1 MRCKACMRTVTP
13 SKSQRFSGFD
23 FCTACYEALELRS
36 LEKKE
41 KSTNHYIISLSN
53 ENNHQLFE
61 ALLDIASKFDK
72 KAADTLLIRCN
83 EMIGRDTAGP
93 QEVLACLLAAHALQE
108 SIGEEPLNTVSEL
121 AVYNIGKRLAAEI
134 FKSTSMPIP
143 DELLDEEAMRDLFT
157 QLSWQRYTTCID
169 VFSHIT
175 PSENTG
181 PIKEYLANLADM
193 CQSMAEVREVDCSRV
208 DEGVYLN
215 FPPDLTSSLLE
226 TLGNE
231 HAFDSWDALKEGFQ
245 KFQEEFLSKKI
256 KLIFPE
262 GIQDHK
268 EIHVLIEDG
277 ELYITSQWEKIKERL
292 DSEGADAVVTLMKEI
307 PHFVVERAAGGIDNL
322 RAIVE
327 KGVPGTDNADL
338 VLLYSS
344 LLKEQDNL
352 EQAVTMLEEKTA
364 AITDEPSLVIEL
376 ALQYIETG
384 EVEKAIDTLK
394 KVADME
400 PDNWLHP
407 MFIAEVY
414 ENMGKFKE
422 AVEYYRKASTLTTP
436 DPYLL
441 SSLKRAETGEI
452 LAEIEDLI
460 SKEHYQEAL
469 TLVEKHFDPFEIDI
483 FHYYKG
489 VILARMRASRD
500 ALAVITDY
508 LDIYSDDEEGWL
520 EKAGIYLDLGNFAA
534 AARSFRQCS
543 MLTPKD
549 VRPLVWEALCHK
561 RLGRS
566 RYYKRCI
573 NQARKTDPE
582 KTKALLKELP
592 F

>member
-1 MRCKACMRTVTP
+1 MRTITP
-13 SKSQRFSGFD
+13 SQSQRFSGFD

-41 KSTNHYIISLSN
+41 KSTENYIISFSN
-53 ENNHQLFE
+53 ENNHQLFD
-61 ALLDIASKFDK
+61 ALLNIASKYDK

-83 EMIGRDTAGP
+83 EMMGRDAAGP
-93 QEVLACLLAAHALQE
+93 QEVLACLLAAYALQE
-108 SIGEEPLNTVSEL
+108 STGEEPLNTVGEL
-121 AVYNIGKRLAAEI
+121 AVYNIGKKLAAEI
-134 FKSTSMPIP
+134 FKSTSVPIP
-143 DELLDEEAMRDLFT
+143 DEPLDEKAMRDLFT
-157 QLSWQRYTTCID
+157 QLSWQRYTTCMD

-175 PSENTG
+175 PSEITA
-181 PIKEYLANLADM
+181 PIKEYLANLSDM
-193 CQSMAEVREVDCSRV
+193 CQSLAEVREVDCSPV
-208 DEGVYLN
+208 DEGVYLD
-215 FPPDLTSSLLE
+215 FPPDLTPSLLE

-231 HAFDSWDALKEGFQ
+231 HAFDSWDEFKENFQ
-245 KFQEEFLSKKI
+245 KFQEEFLDKKI
-256 KLIFPE
+256 RLIFPE
-262 GIQDHK
+262 RIQDHK

-277 ELYITSQWEKIKERL
+277 ELYITSQWKKIKEKVE
-292 DSEGADAVVTLMKEI
+292 SEGADAVVHLMKEI

-327 KGVPGTDNADL
+327 KGVPDTDNVDL
-338 VLLYSS
+338 ILLYSS
-344 LLKEQDNL
+344 LLKEQDNP

-364 AITDEPSLVIEL
+364 VITNEPSLVIEL
-376 ALQYIETG
+376 ALQYLETG
-384 EVEKAIDTLK
+384 AVEKGIDTLK

-400 PDNWLHP
+400 PENWLHP

-422 AVEYYRKASTLTTP
+422 AVEYYRKASTLTSP
-436 DPYLL
+436 NPHLL

-452 LAEIEDLI
+452 LAEIEDVI
-460 SKEHYQEAL
+460 SKEQYQEAL
-469 TLVEKHFDPFEIDI
+469 TLVENHFDPFEIDI

-500 ALAVITDY
+500 ALTVITDY

-520 EKAGIYLDLGNFAA
+520 EKAGVYLDLGNFAA

-543 MLTPKD
+543 LLTPKD

-573 NQARKTDPE
+573 NQARKIDPE
-582 KTKALLKELP
+582 KTKTLLKELP

>member
-1 MRCKACMRTVTP
+1 MRTITP
-13 SKSQRFSGFD
+13 SQSQRFSGFD
-23 FCTACYEALELRS
+23 FCTACYEALDLRS

-41 KSTNHYIISLSN
+41 KSAENYIISFSN
-53 ENNHQLFE
+53 ENNHQLFD
-61 ALLDIASKFDK
+61 ALLDIASKYDR

-83 EMIGRDTAGP
+83 EMMGRDAAGP

-108 SIGEEPLNTVSEL
+108 STGEEPLNTVGEL
-121 AVYNIGKRLAAEI
+121 ALYNIGKKLAAEI
-134 FKSTSMPIP
+134 FKSTSVPIP
-143 DELLDEEAMRDLFT
+143 DEPLDEKAMKDLLT
-157 QLSWQRYTTCID
+157 QLSWQRYTTCMD

-175 PSENTG
+175 PSEITG
-181 PIKEYLANLADM
+181 PVKEYLAYLSDM
-193 CQSMAEVREVDCSRV
+193 CHSLAEVTEVDCSPV
-208 DEGVYLN
+208 DEGVYLD
-215 FPPDLTSSLLE
+215 FPPDLTPSLLE

-231 HAFDSWDALKEGFQ
+231 HAFDSWDEFKENFQ
-245 KFQEEFLSKKI
+245 KFQEEFLKKKI

-262 GIQDHK
+262 GIQDQK

-277 ELYITSQWEKIKERL
+277 ELYITSQWKKIKEKIE
-292 DSEGADAVVTLMKEI
+292 SEGADALVHLMKEI
-307 PHFVVERAAGGIDNL
+307 PQFVVERAAGGIDNL

-327 KGVPGTDNADL
+327 KGIPDTDNVDL
-338 VLLYSS
+338 ILLYSS

-352 EQAVTMLEEKTA
+352 EQAVAMLEEKTA

-376 ALQYIETG
+376 ALQYLETG
-384 EVEKAIDTLK
+384 EVEKGIDTLK

-414 ENMGKFKE
+414 ENMGTFKE
-422 AVEYYRKASTLTTP
+422 AVEYYRKASTLTSP
-436 DPYLL
+436 DPHLL

-452 LAEIEDLI
+452 LAEIEDVI
-460 SKEHYQEAL
+460 SKEQYQEAL
-469 TLVEKHFDPFEIDI
+469 TLVENHFDPFEIDI

-500 ALAVITDY
+500 ALTVITDY

-543 MLTPKD
+543 QLTPKD

-573 NQARKTDPE
+573 NQARKIDPE

>member
-1 MRCKACMRTVTP
+1 MRCKACMRTITP
-13 SKSQRFSGFD
+13 SQSQRFSGFD

-36 LEKKE
+36 LKTKE
-41 KSTNHYIISLSN
+41 KSTENYIMSFSN
-53 ENNHQLFE
+53 ENNRQLFD
-61 ALLDIASKFDK
+61 AFLDIASQYDK
-72 KAADTLLIRCN
+72 KAADTLLLRCN
-83 EMIGRDTAGP
+83 EMMGRDAAGP
-93 QEVLACLLAAHALQE
+93 QEVLAFLLATCALQE
-108 SIGEEPLNTVSEL
+108 STGEEPLNTVGEL
-121 AVYNIGKRLAAEI
+121 ALYNIGKKLAAEI

-143 DELLDEEAMRDLFT
+143 DEPLDEKAMRELFT
-157 QLSWQRYTTCID
+157 QLSWQRYTTCMD
-169 VFSHIT
+169 VFNHIT
-175 PSENTG
+175 PSEITE
-181 PIKEYLANLADM
+181 PMKEYLANLADM
-193 CQSMAEVREVDCSRV
+193 CKTLTEVREVDCSPM
-208 DEGVYLN
+208 DEGVYLD
-215 FPPDLTSSLLE
+215 FPSDLTPSLLE

-231 HAFDSWDALKEGFQ
+231 HAFDSWDEFKENFQ
-245 KFQEEFLSKKI
+245 KFQEEFMNKMI

-262 GIQDHK
+262 GIQNNK
-268 EIHVLIEDG
+268 KIHVLVGDG
-277 ELYITSQWEKIKERL
+277 ELYITSQWGKIKERL
-292 DSEGADAVVTLMKEI
+292 ESEGADAIVHLMKEI
-307 PHFVVERAAGGIDNL
+307 PHFVVERAAGGMDNL

-327 KGVPGTDNADL
+327 KAIPDTDNVDL
-338 VLLYSS
+338 ILLYSS
-344 LLKEQDNL
+344 LLKGRETP

-364 AITDEPSLVIEL
+364 TITDEPSLMLEL
-376 ALQYIETG
+376 ALQYLETG
-384 EVEKAIDTLK
+384 EVEKALDTLK

-422 AVEYYRKASTLTTP
+422 AVEYYRKASTLTSP
-436 DPYLL
+436 DPHLL

-452 LAEIEDLI
+452 LAEIENLI
-460 SKEHYQEAL
+460 SQEQYQEAL
-469 TLVEKHFDPFEIDI
+469 ALVENHFDPFEIDI

-489 VILARMRASRD
+489 VVLSRMRASRE
-500 ALAVITDY
+500 ALTVITDY

-543 MLTPKD
+543 QLTPKD

-573 NQARKTDPE
+573 NQARKIDPE

>member
-1 MRCKACMRTVTP
+1 MRTITP
-13 SKSQRFSGFD
+13 SQSQRFSGFD
-23 FCTACYEALELRS
+23 FCTTCYEALELEL

-41 KSTNHYIISLSN
+41 ESTEPFILSFSN

-61 ALLDIASKFDK
+61 ALLSIASEFDK
-72 KAADTLLIRCN
+72 GAADTLLLRCN
-83 EMIGRDTAGP
+83 EMIGRDLAGP
-93 QEVLACLLAAHALQE
+93 QEVMACLMGAYALQE
-108 SIGEEPLNTVSEL
+108 SPGKQPLTTAGEL

-134 FKSTSMPIP
+134 FKSSSTSIP
-143 DELLDEEAMRDLFT
+143 DEPLDEEVMRDLFT

-169 VFSHIT
+169 MFNHIT
-175 PSENTG
+175 PSEITG
-181 PIKEYLANLADM
+181 PINEFLSNLTNM
-193 CQSMAEVREVDCSRV
+193 YQSMAETRRLDCSQI
-208 DEGVYLN
+208 DEGVYLDV
-215 FPPDLTSSLLE
+215 PPELTASLLE

-231 HAFDSWDALKEGFQ
+231 HAFSSWNEFKEGFQ
-245 KFQEEFLSKKI
+245 KFQDEFLSKKI
-256 KLIFPE
+256 DLVFPE
-262 GIQDHK
+262 GTQDER
-268 EIHVLIEDG
+268 EIHVLIEEG
-277 ELYITSQWEKIKERL
+277 ELYVTSQWEKLKEKL
-292 DSEGADAVVTLMKEI
+292 ASEGADVVATLMKEM
-307 PHFVVERAAGGIDNL
+307 PHFVVERAVGGIENL
-322 RAIVE
+322 RTIVE
-327 KGVPGTDNADL
+327 EGISNTENIDL
-338 VLLYSS
+338 ILLYSS
-344 LLKEQDNL
+344 LLKEQGNVQ
-352 EQAVTMLEEKTA
+352 QAVTMLEEKAA
-364 AITDEPSLVIEL
+364 AITDEPPLVVEL

-384 EVEKAIDTLK
+384 EVEKAIETLK
-394 KVADME
+394 KVAEME

-422 AVEYYRKASTLTTP
+422 AVEYYRKAAALTSS

-460 SKEHYQEAL
+460 SREEYQQAL
-469 TLVEKHFDPFEIDI
+469 TLVEKHFDPFGIDI

-489 VILARMRASRD
+489 VILARMKESRE

-561 RLGRS
+561 RLGKS